1 MMLLIMP
8 FGKRLRWFSDYQKL
22 HGVFFQ
28 SVWQSTDNPND
39 VKVIHDFNTIEKA
52 KFFFNSKE
60 IKESMMKL
68 GPKGTPQVW
77 YTNECAK

>member
-1 MMLLIMP
+1 MLLIMP

-39 VKVIHDFNTIEKA
+39 VKVIHDFHTIEKA